1 MVGGVSIM
9 SVFSGSDLGCER
21 GERIVFDGVAF
32 RIGGGE
38 VTELRGTNG
47 SGKSS
52 LLRMMAGLLAPARGT
67 IFWNDVAV
75 ATDADAHRAR
85 INYIGHL
92 DGVKGMLTVAENLRF
107 WIDLD
112 QRPDPKNAQHTK
124 RTAERLDQ
132 ALATF
137 GIAKL
142 ADTPARYLSAG
153 QRRRVALA
161 RLIVRPAPVWL
172 LDEPATALDTAA
184 LAALDHAMAAHL
196 GAGGMVIMATHE
208 PARRPTPR
216 VDLDEFARLA
226 AAKQRAVAA

>member
-1 MVGGVSIM
+1 MA
-9 SVFSGSDLGCER
+9 VFSGRDLSCER
-21 GERIVFDGVAF
+21 AERVVFDGVSF
-32 RIGGGE
+32 DIPGGG
-38 VTELRGTNG
+38 VTELRGANG
-47 SGKSS
+47 SGKST

-67 IFWNDVAV
+67 IAWND
-75 ATDADAHRAR
+75 TPIDADRDAHRAR

-107 WIDLD
+107 WSEMARGGPGDKPTQDRVDL
-112 QRPDPKNAQHTK
+112 
-124 RTAERLDQ
+124 

-142 ADTPARYLSAG
+142 ADIPARSLSAG

-161 RLIVRPAPVWL
+161 RLIVRPAIVWL
-172 LDEPATALDTAA
+172 LDEPATALDTTA

-196 GAGGMVIMATHE
+196 GAGGIVIMATHE

-216 VDLDEFARLA
+216 VDLDEYARIA
-226 AAKQRAVAA
+226 ARRGPSAAPTANAGVA